1 MGTPPPRPPVRS
13 AVNKTVDI
21 DQVCDYQGCVPV
33 NATLTNVTLR
43 VGPSDTQTQPFD
55 VFVYLPRQ
63 PSSSLHHDDVGD
75 AGASGR
81 GGAPKQLLPIFVYN
95 GEGFYSGIDFGDLT
109 AQGLAV
115 LLSRGYAVANF
126 NRNQLRIDS
135 KTGPSGER

>member
-13 AVNKTVDI
+13 AVNKTVVI
-21 DQVCDYQGCVPV
+21 DQVCDYQGCAPV

-63 PSSSLHHDDVGD
+63 PTSSLHRDG
-75 AGASGR
+75 AGAGAGGR
-81 GGAPKQLLPIFVYN
+81 LPIFVYN
-95 GEGFYSGIDFGDLT
+95 GEGFYSGIEFGDLT

-115 LLSRGYAVANF
+115 LLNRGYAVANF
-126 NRNQLRIDS
+126 NRNQLRIDN